1 MVLSV
6 HLMVRWRTTL
16 QPLVKEAVD
25 SEEVLAAEV
34 EAVDAVVE
42 AAAEAEVVDVA
53 AKMAIR
59 SGFL

>member
-1 MVLSV
+1 
-6 HLMVRWRTTL
+6 
-16 QPLVKEAVD
+16 VD

-34 EAVDAVVE
+34 EAVDAVVV
-42 AAAEAEVVDVA
+42 AAAEAEVADAA

>member
-1 MVLSV
+1 
-6 HLMVRWRTTL
+6 
-16 QPLVKEAVD
+16 VD

-42 AAAEAEVVDVA
+42 AAAEAEVADAA